1 MADAGGVLAWGE
13 KTRTISLIC
22 GQLCCGEA
30 WRCVYFG
37 QSERAKEKGEFAQCQ
52 KQQRLLGSRF
62 RSAGK

>member
-13 KTRTISLIC
+13 KTSTIGLIC

-37 QSERAKEKGEFAQCQ
+37 QSDRAKEKGEFAQWQ
-52 KQQRLLGSRF
+52 EKQQQ
-62 RSAGK
+62 